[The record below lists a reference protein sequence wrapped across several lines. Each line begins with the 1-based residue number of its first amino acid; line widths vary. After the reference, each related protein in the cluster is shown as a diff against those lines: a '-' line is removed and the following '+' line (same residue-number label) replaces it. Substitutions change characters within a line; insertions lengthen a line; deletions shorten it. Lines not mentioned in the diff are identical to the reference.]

1 MQAHKEGANH
11 RKKSARVLVFECK
24 LCLIKVPCQATLNS
38 HMKGKDHIKRANQL
52 QETRRLRGELTEGYR
67 TGPLE
72 MARLM
77 DDEREELGK
86 LRRENEIL
94 KKKVQQYQ
102 GEIKRC
108 VREHGTT
115 QLNDLR
121 QQVKFCRENHAR
133 PELGVKRDQPST
145 SFVKTE
151 SGPSKVKEEEE
162 YFEEDCDVKVFDIEE
177 EEYFETD
184 RDVKV
189 FDIA

>member
-24 LCLIKVPCQATLNS
+24 LCLIKVPCQATLNN

-52 QETRRLRGELTEGYR
+52 QESRRLRGELTEGYR

-94 KKKVQQYQ
+94 KKKVQQYH
-102 GEIKRC
+102 GMIRKC

-133 PELGVKRDQPST
+133 PELGVKRESQDRDRDQPST

-151 SGPSKVKEEEE
+151 SGPSRVKYEEE
-162 YFEEDCDVKVFDIEE
+162 YFEE
-177 EEYFETD
+177 D

-189 FDIA
+189 FDIE

>member
-11 RKKSARVLVFECK
+11 RKKSARVSVFECK
-24 LCLIKVPCQATLNS
+24 LCLIKVPCQDTLNS

-52 QETRRLRGELTEGYR
+52 QETRRLRGELTEGTEGYR

-72 MARLM
+72 MARLR
-77 DDEREELGK
+77 DDEREELDK

-102 GEIKRC
+102 AERKRC

-115 QLNDLR
+115 ELNDLR
-121 QQVKFCRENHAR
+121 QRVKFCRENHAR
-133 PELGVKRDQPST
+133 PEVRVKRESQDRDQPST

-151 SGPSKVKEEEE
+151 SGPSRVKYEEE
-162 YFEEDCDVKVFDIEE
+162 YFEE
-177 EEYFETD
+177 D

-189 FDIA
+189 FDIE